1 MGQTPG
7 LLALN
12 SISQVSPDATSMV
25 FLQICEWDEIGKP
38 SAPDTRNWWPVQMY
52 GMVVHLDIAETYPNQ
67 IAAVHIQRKGLRV
80 CFSVYGKEIKHG
92 FYKGKRIGP
101 RCEIPPRKL
110 VYSPFLQKTE
120 IILIRTGA
128 LRTGIFYNQTA
139 QETGI
144 ILDRNFYMG
153 MIHISSGRIAD
164 RKGIIE
170 KFTGINIGR
179 RLQRRYAV
187 HIVRNLKAM
196 PVNTGTVGKMIDDT
210 DRDLVSGIYMN
221 GRAGV
226 EPLYPRPV
234 Q

>member
-1 MGQTPG
+1 MRSPPG
-7 LLALN
+7 
-12 SISQVSPDATSMV
+12 
-25 FLQICEWDEIGKP
+25 
-38 SAPDTRNWWPVQMY
+38 
-52 GMVVHLDIAETYPNQ
+52 
-67 IAAVHIQRKGLRV
+67 
-80 CFSVYGKEIKHG
+80 
-92 FYKGKRIGP
+92 
-101 RCEIPPRKL
+101 KL

-128 LRTGIFYNQTA
+128 LRTGIFHNQTA
-139 QETGI
+139 QEAGI

-164 RKGIIE
+164 RKGII
-170 KFTGINIGR
+170 KIFTGINIGR

-221 GRAGV
+221 GRAGCRTV
-226 EPLYPRPV
+226 IPPRPV